1 MKRIAVLAVI
11 TVGGLAAALA
21 SSGVIAQGAGRAGGG
36 GGGLPGITGIQQIHG
51 NVYKIFGN
59 GGNTTVFVRDKDV
72 VLVDTKL
79 PNSGQQILD
88 EVRKITD
95 KPVSMVINT
104 HSHIDHV
111 GSNPFFTDA
120 NDRVQVVAQ
129 TNSAA
134 RMREG
139 GGPLPALKVDKT
151 FDDQLTLDSDKDEI
165 DLYYFGPGHTDGD
178 TFVVFPAERTMAAGD
193 IYAWHMSP
201 LIDPT
206 AGGSMI
212 AAPTS
217 LTRAEYTIRNVDTV
231 ITGHGDAHSWD
242 EFKSYVKFTRA
253 LVQTAESTLA
263 RGGSEQ
269 DALADLE
276 RAPSHMIFL
285 GDKLLP
291 GLEYGGTPKSR
302 ALIDLMVAFQELRGE
317 KPQLIMNLPAAQGGP
332 PAPAAGAPQGQ
343 APGRGQARPPQGQA
357 PAQPP
362 RN

>member
-1 MKRIAVLAVI
+1 MRRIAVLAVI

-21 SSGVIAQGAGRAGGG
+21 SSGVIAKGSRGAGAGG
-36 GGGLPGITGIQQIHG
+36 GGGLPGITQIQQIHG

-79 PNSGQQILD
+79 PGSGQQILD
-88 EVRKITD
+88 QVRTITD
-95 KPVSMVINT
+95 KPVTMVINT

-111 GSNPFFTDA
+111 GSNAFFTQA
-120 NDRVQVVAQ
+120 PGGSDRVQVVAQ
-129 TNSAA
+129 ANSAA
-134 RMREG
+134 RMRKG
-139 GGPLPALKVDKT
+139 GGPLPPLKVDKT
-151 FDDQLTLDSDKDEI
+151 FADQLTLDQGKDEI

-193 IYAWHMSP
+193 IYAWHMAP

-217 LTRAEYTIRNVDTV
+217 LTKASYTVKNVDTV

-242 EFKSYVKFTRA
+242 EFRSYVKFTRA
-253 LVQTAESTLA
+253 LVQTAETTLS

-269 DALADLE
+269 DALDELE
-276 RAPSHMIFL
+276 REPSHLVFL
-285 GDKLLP
+285 GDRPMP
-291 GLEYGGTPKSR
+291 GLEYGGTPRSR
-302 ALIDLMVAFQELRGE
+302 ALIDLMVAFKELRGE

-332 PAPAAGAPQGQ
+332 PAPAGSAAPGQ
-343 APGRGQARPPQGQA
+343 APGK
-357 PAQPP
+357 
-362 RN
+362 